1 MAFIPY
7 IAIVLFLLLCLV
19 PKTDPGNDDY
29 DSYGDPQ
36 DYQRGPRVSH
46 DDYCSKGDPQD
57 HLGEK
62 VVFDDY
68 ESYGDPQDY

>member
-7 IAIVLFLLLCLV
+7 IATVLFLILCLV
-19 PKTDPGNDDY
+19 PKTDPRNDDY
-29 DSYGDPQ
+29 DSCGDPQ
-36 DYQRGPRVSH
+36 DYQTGPRLSA

-68 ESYGDPQDY
+68 QSYGDPQDY